1 MGAIFPLVIMYCK
14 HISNKL
20 EINPCVASSLL
31 NQNANEW
38 EPICSMTIFFWGAS
52 LHTIEH
58 DGDNKHYWQFQATPG
73 DDRCCVASLGLVQE
87 SRKIG
92 IDSRIHWQHVDGL
105 HHHPVKSKKSAL
117 FLRSCSSGVDN
128 VQPYLKIPN
137 RRAFQ
142 DLPSILNSNLKV
154 GEGTARKSECQQF
167 YPMYF
172 EALHFLTSSNGVLNT
187 TRTDLCRLT
196 AF

>member
-1 MGAIFPLVIMYCK
+1 
-14 HISNKL
+14 
-20 EINPCVASSLL
+20 
-31 NQNANEW
+31 
-38 EPICSMTIFFWGAS
+38 MTIVFGGAS

-117 FLRSCSSGVDN
+117 FLRSCSSRVDN

-154 GEGTARKSECQQF
+154 GRDCKLIAILNNFILC
-167 YPMYF
+167 
-172 EALHFLTSSNGVLNT
+172 TSRPSIPRPQVMG
-187 TRTDLCRLT
+187 
-196 AF
+196 F

>member
-1 MGAIFPLVIMYCK
+1 MLHHLCWTRM
-14 HISNKL
+14 
-20 EINPCVASSLL
+20 
-31 NQNANEW
+31 QEW
-38 EPICSMTIFFWGAS
+38 EPICSMTIFFGAAS

-117 FLRSCSSGVDN
+117 FLRSCSSRVDN
-128 VQPYLKIPN
+128 VQQPYLKIPN

-142 DLPSILNSNLKV
+142 DWPSILNSNLKV
-154 GEGTARKSECQQF
+154 GRDCTLIAMPNNFVLC
-167 YPMYF
+167 
-172 EALHFLTSSNGVLNT
+172 TSRPTIPWPQVMGFK
-187 TRTDLCRLT
+187 TRTDLCLLT